1 METDKGI
8 PILDGKSDDES
19 KTKLSGTIATNA
31 LATMTSSLVDME
43 KKEGVSSSD
52 MMEKCVWPILYE
64 AARRFDTIANGD
76 LDVPD
81 GGFEYVVG

>member
-8 PILDGKSDDES
+8 PILSGKVDSE
-19 KTKLSGTIATNA
+19 KLSGKIATNA
-31 LATMTSSLVDME
+31 LQVMTDELVKME
-43 KKEGVSSSD
+43 KMDSKPNA

-64 AARRFDTIANGD
+64 AARRFDTISKGD
-76 LDVPD
+76 MDVPD

>member
-8 PILDGKSDDES
+8 PILDGKADDES
-19 KTKLSGTIATNA
+19 KKKLSGTIATNA
-31 LATMTSSLVDME
+31 LSTMTSALVDME
-43 KKEGVSSSD
+43 RKGVSSSD

-64 AARRFDTIANGD
+64 AARRFETIANGD